1 MAAVTSNPNQA
12 RARRVAV
19 KRVEGFAKQFGE
31 AHRNL
36 ARHAAFPLSLTPDL
50 LYQIWANFVPEAPWE
65 AVAHLLLSRLCR
77 QVGYEMYEMDICD
90 RNLLLRELKEQFGQE
105 RLDELAEFLLD
116 YVAQRLTDDDPDTQ
130 SLAEAQEWTALAYT
144 KPNQAARELAE
155 AFRLSV
161 LRVKPQDRGEIL
173 RLASLVETFAEPLQ
187 EAGFEPLL
195 SYAQGMASFARG
207 NVESA
212 ANSLNKGIEGENSIS
227 VVGVILPIP
236 KQLKAI
242 QHKRSSSNL
251 AENFKQMESRQ
262 EGKNSPC
269 AVILTAIPVEYKA
282 VRAHLS
288 DLQEEAHWEG
298 TIYERGIFSSNGH
311 SWQVGI
317 VEMGA
322 GIAEAAVETKRA
334 IDYFK
339 PSVVLFVGVAG
350 GLKDVAIGDVV
361 AATKVYGYESGK
373 VIKETFLPRP
383 NVSQVSYVLEQR
395 AKAEARKEDWLKRI
409 KEPIPKT
416 KPRAFIGA
424 IAAGDKVVASTKSDV
439 YQLLRTNYGDALA
452 VEMESHGFL
461 KAVRANPEINALIIR
476 GISDLI
482 DGKSNADAA
491 GSQEKAAQHASAFAF
506 EILAGE
512 LLLQVNKELKTPEP
526 NFVWKGVQTLKGH
539 SELVRSVAISPS
551 GQILASSSNDQT
563 IKLWN
568 LPTGKLLYTLAGH
581 SSMVTS
587 VAFSPDGKTLASS
600 SNLAVGD
607 GNIKLWD
614 VETGTLQQTLDKGL
628 LNLRVSCVTFS
639 PDGNTLASGNI
650 DATIKL
656 WQLNSGKL
664 HNTLKGHGWDVN
676 SVAFSRNG
684 KILVSGGLD
693 GAIKIWNW
701 RTGELLHTLN
711 RPSPSDIIGSL
722 VSWFD
727 SSVGVIWSVAISPD
741 GQMIASGGSEQPIM
755 LWNSD
760 RGKLVRTLTEHSGKV
775 YSVTF
780 SPNGKLLASG
790 GDDNTLRIW
799 NYQTGELIQ
808 TLEHLSP
815 VYCVTFSPDGQTLVS
830 GSVDSTIKVWRIHDS

>member
-1 MAAVTSNPNQA
+1 MAAVTSNRNQA

-50 LYQIWANFVPEAPWE
+50 LYQIWANFAPEAPWE

-77 QVGYEMYEMDICD
+77 QVGYEMYEMDISD

-130 SLAEAQEWTALAYT
+130 DLREAQEWTALAYT
-144 KPNQAARELAE
+144 KPNELARELAQ
-155 AFRLSV
+155 RLSE
-161 LRVKPQDRGEIL
+161 RVQQEDMGEVL
-173 RLASLVETFAEPLQ
+173 RLASLAETFAEPLI
-187 EAGFEPLL
+187 EDGFEPLL
-195 SYAQGMASFARG
+195 TYVSAMNSFARG
-207 NVESA
+207 DLE
-212 ANSLNKGIEGENSIS
+212 K
-227 VVGVILPIP
+227 VGNQIVNLPKQGRAVRIAEVLLPIP
-236 KQLKAI
+236 PQIRIDTDKVQEKTGI
-242 QHKRSSSNL
+242 ISSDTIRKLLLLLRPHLQDENERKGYLIRTLGIRTDAWNLVWNQPSNI
-251 AENFKQMESRQ
+251 F
-262 EGKNSPC
+262 
-269 AVILTAIPVEYKA
+269 IPNM
-282 VRAHLS
+282 
-288 DLQEEAHWEG
+288 LQELVRFGEIEPGKPSLCALLEAIRED
-298 TIYERGIFSSNGH
+298 
-311 SWQVGI
+311 VGI
-317 VEMGA
+317 NVQPD
-322 GIAEAAVETKRA
+322 
-334 IDYFK
+334 ID
-339 PSVVLFVGVAG
+339 
-350 GLKDVAIGDVV
+350 
-361 AATKVYGYESGK
+361 
-373 VIKETFLPRP
+373 
-383 NVSQVSYVLEQR
+383 
-395 AKAEARKEDWLKRI
+395 
-409 KEPIPKT
+409 
-416 KPRAFIGA
+416 
-424 IAAGDKVVASTKSDV
+424 
-439 YQLLRTNYGDALA
+439 
-452 VEMESHGFL
+452 
-461 KAVRANPEINALIIR
+461 
-476 GISDLI
+476 
-482 DGKSNADAA
+482 
-491 GSQEKAAQHASAFAF
+491 
-506 EILAGE
+506 E
-512 LLLQVNKELKTPEP
+512 LLLQVNQELKTPTP

-539 SELVRSVAISPS
+539 SELVRSVAISPN

-587 VAFSPDGKTLASS
+587 VAFSPDGKTLASA

-607 GNIKLWD
+607 GNIKLWN
-614 VETGTLQQTLDKGL
+614 VETGTLQQTLGKGL

-656 WQLNSGKL
+656 WQLNSGRL

-741 GQMIASGGSEQPIM
+741 GQIIASGGSEQPIM
-755 LWNSD
+755 LWNSET
-760 RGKLVRTLTEHSGKV
+760 GKLVRILTGHSGRV
-775 YSVTF
+775 NSVTF

-799 NYQTGELIQ
+799 NYQTGELLQ

-815 VYCVTFSPDGQTLVS
+815 VYCVTFSPDGQTLVG
-830 GSVDSTIKVWRIHDS
+830 GSADSTIKLWRIMAA